1 MRQREAY
8 YARQKYLFAM
18 VFVVVS
24 IVPLLILN
32 YNASRF
38 YQESWI
44 EKTSIELSTLAGDRR
59 ELIDRFLEAQEDQLA
74 VFLGFD
80 GPTTLG
86 ESRRLA
92 ALFKAMNR
100 SGVITDLGIIDR
112 HGNHLAYQGPFEKEL
127 AGRNYAGSEW
137 FAEVMK
143 SGRYVS
149 DVFTGYR
156 KVPHLIVAVAH
167 SSKQWVLRATINSG
181 LFNNLVASANVGP
194 DGDAFI
200 VNRRGELQTP
210 SRLGLTTITPEAMRF
225 LSALAD
231 AGGRATRMGDQI
243 HSATHLNGGQWL
255 LVLETNVASSLA
267 SYNKARRL
275 DTALVAAAAI
285 AIILVAVLLTRSM
298 VGRLAR
304 AEHER
309 SILANQVR
317 EVENLALI
325 GRLSAS
331 VAHEINNPLQI
342 ITDQAG
348 LMDELMDE
356 EKPASLTHLNDYR
369 QAVKKIRTQIG
380 RASTITHRL
389 LGFSHVQDSGKSV
402 TDVNQAV
409 EETIALFEHEA
420 RRRRIAIT
428 RHYQD
433 GLPRVLTSPALLQQ
447 VILNILHNAMDAIGW
462 DGTIDI
468 RSRIAGG
475 RVVVEF
481 ADTGPG
487 LSQEVMQHL
496 YDPFFTTKPKGKGT
510 GLGLYVSRDIVER
523 LGGELTAAN
532 RPEGGAAFSVHL
544 SATDQATDDH
554 ERVRGADE

>member
-1 MRQREAY
+1 MKQREAF

-38 YQESWI
+38 YLESWI
-44 EKTSIELSTLAGDRR
+44 EKTSLELATLASDRR
-59 ELIDRFLEAQEDQLA
+59 ELIDRFLIAQEDQLA
-74 VFLGFD
+74 SLLALYD
-80 GPTTLG
+80 PRTLTDA
-86 ESRRLA
+86 RRLA
-92 ALFKAMNR
+92 ALFAAINR

-112 HGNHLAYQGPFEKEL
+112 HGNHLAYHGPFEKEL
-127 AGRNYAGSEW
+127 AGKNYAGTEW
-137 FAEVMK
+137 FAEARK

-149 DVFTGYR
+149 DVFSGYR
-156 KVPHLIVAVAH
+156 KVPHLIVAVADPARN
-167 SSKQWVLRATINSG
+167 WILRATIDSG
-181 LFNNLVASANVGP
+181 LFHNLVASANVGP

-210 SRLGLTTITPEAMRF
+210 SRLGLSAVTPAALQF
-225 LSALAD
+225 FTGLAD
-231 AGGRATRMGDQI
+231 AKGGATRLGDQI
-243 HSATHLNGGQWL
+243 HSATHLNNGQWL

-275 DTALVAAAAI
+275 DTALVATAAI
-285 AIILVAVLLTRSM
+285 VIVLVAVLLTRSM
-298 VGRLAR
+298 VGRLAQ

-309 SILANQVR
+309 SLLANQVR

-356 EKPASLTHLNDYR
+356 EKPAGLAHLDDYR
-369 QAVKKIRTQIG
+369 RAVKKIRTQIG

-389 LGFSHVQDSGKSV
+389 LGFSHVQDSERSP
-402 TDVNQAV
+402 TDINEAV
-409 EETIALFEHEA
+409 EETLALFEHEA
-420 RRRRIAIT
+420 RRRRIAIP
-428 RHYQD
+428 RRFQD
-433 GLPRVLTSPALLQQ
+433 GLPLVSTDPALLQQ
-447 VILNILHNAMDAIGW
+447 VILNVLHNALDAVGW
-462 DGTIDI
+462 DGAIEVST
-468 RSRIAGG
+468 RLAGD
-475 RVVVEF
+475 RVAVDF

-487 LSQEVMQHL
+487 LTPEVMEHL

-510 GLGLYVSRDIVER
+510 GLGLYVSRDVVQR

-532 RPEGGAAFSVHL
+532 RLEGGAVFTIHL
-544 SATDQATDDH
+544 PLT
-554 ERVRGADE
+554 G